1 MANLFDIINPNF
13 FGVLSGRNRVSNFL
27 LITEISSFFG
37 SQITVERKRL
47 IDYISEQIKIMHI
60 EDVGDDVNEESVEF
74 SGVSNQYS
82 QKANIFITYL
92 EKRGW
97 LDRDR
102 NQDFVD
108 IVSRTDAFLE
118 IFDSLMKLIQEET
131 DAKEQSTAL
140 LSLYRNIRDFDYKNA
155 TSSVESIEIASK
167 DLEKSI
173 LSINSKIKRFVDKA
187 MSDSSLNEREI
198 LKRLTIDY
206 QKLSAYISFHNLYT
220 KNNPNK
226 YSTAIVNKIYDLQ
239 GDETMEQ
246 VIDDYCRT
254 KGLNIEDAAERFKAK
269 RYIEQVYE
277 SVLSQI
283 ETIEASISAIAARN
297 YSYTSSSVDRINFR
311 LNNERDIKGDI
322 NNLLK
327 TIKQSSLEDNFE
339 TDFEFYCVD
348 QVDNK
353 SLFTARALS
362 KIAPKE
368 TTFVRHEVNPEAL
381 AKAKELIRQREMY
394 SIQAVNNFVL
404 TQLGDREKML
414 ANELHIDNIQDF
426 ITMMLIPVYSTNSGS
441 SYVVTKLKNQSF
453 DCLKYIVDDYEI
465 IKRKEK

>member
-1 MANLFDIINPNF
+1 MTNLFDIINPNF

-27 LITEISSFFG
+27 LITEVSKFFG
-37 SQITVERKRL
+37 SQVTVERKRL
-47 IDYISEQIKIMHI
+47 IDYVAEQIKIMHI
-60 EDVGDDVNEESVEF
+60 EDVGDDVNEEETF
-74 SGVSNQYS
+74 ELSGLTNQYN
-82 QKANIFITYL
+82 QKANIFISYL

-102 NQDFVD
+102 NQEFVD

-118 IFDSLMKLIQEET
+118 IFDSLIKLIQEET

-155 TSSVESIEIASK
+155 TTSVESIEIASK

-187 MSDSSLNEREI
+187 MSDSSLDEREI

-226 YSTAIVNKIYDLQ
+226 YSLAITNKIYDLQ
-239 GDETMEQ
+239 SDETMNQ
-246 VIDDYCRT
+246 VIDDYCKT
-254 KGLNIEDAAERFKAK
+254 KGLNIEDESERFKAK

-277 SVLSQI
+277 KVLFQI
-283 ETIEASISAIAARN
+283 ETIEQSISAIAARN

-327 TIKQSSLEDNFE
+327 VITQSSIEDEFE
-339 TDFEFYCVD
+339 TDFEFYSFD
-348 QVDNK
+348 QTDNK
-353 SLFTARALS
+353 HYLLQEPCRRLLQ
-362 KIAPKE
+362 KK
-368 TTFVRHEVNPEAL
+368 
-381 AKAKELIRQREMY
+381 
-394 SIQAVNNFVL
+394 
-404 TQLGDREKML
+404 
-414 ANELHIDNIQDF
+414 LHLLN
-426 ITMMLIPVYSTNSGS
+426 
-441 SYVVTKLKNQSF
+441 TKLI
-453 DCLKYIVDDYEI
+453 LKP
-465 IKRKEK
+465 

>member
-27 LITEISSFFG
+27 LITEVSSFFG

-47 IDYISEQIKIMHI
+47 IDYVTEQIKIMHI
-60 EDVGDDVNEESVEF
+60 EDVGDDVNEEETYDF
-74 SGVSNQYS
+74 SGLINQYS
-82 QKANIFITYL
+82 QKANVFITYL
-92 EKRGW
+92 EKKGW

-155 TSSVESIEIASK
+155 TTSVESIEIASK
-167 DLEKSI
+167 DLEKSV

-187 MSDSSLNEREI
+187 MSDSSLDEREI

-226 YSTAIVNKIYDLQ
+226 YSLAIANKIYDLQ
-239 GDETMEQ
+239 GDETMNQ
-246 VIDDYCRT
+246 VIDDYCKT
-254 KGLNIEDAAERFKAK
+254 KGLNIEDESERFKAK

-277 SVLSQI
+277 KVLFQI
-283 ETIEASISAIAARN
+283 EI
-297 YSYTSSSVDRINFR
+297 
-311 LNNERDIKGDI
+311 G
-322 NNLLK
+322 
-327 TIKQSSLEDNFE
+327 
-339 TDFEFYCVD
+339 
-348 QVDNK
+348 
-353 SLFTARALS
+353 RAH
-362 KIAPKE
+362 
-368 TTFVRHEVNPEAL
+368 V
-381 AKAKELIRQREMY
+381 
-394 SIQAVNNFVL
+394 
-404 TQLGDREKML
+404 
-414 ANELHIDNIQDF
+414 
-426 ITMMLIPVYSTNSGS
+426 
-441 SYVVTKLKNQSF
+441 
-453 DCLKYIVDDYEI
+453 
-465 IKRKEK
+465 